1 MNILDVL
8 TGPIIKG
15 VLEGVKDM
23 QAQQQYERMQA
34 EILDGWVFKLK
45 VAIERELHKA
55 NVPHQVYVDV
65 MAAVNK
71 IVKEEFE
78 TDKI

>member
-1 MNILDVL
+1 MNILSVL
-8 TGPIIKG
+8 VDPIIKG
-15 VLEGVKDM
+15 VVSGMKELQEQK
-23 QAQQQYERMQA
+23 QYERMQA
-34 EILDGWVFKLK
+34 EILDGWVFKIK

-55 NVPHQVYVDV
+55 NVDHKVYVDV

>member
-1 MNILDVL
+1 
-8 TGPIIKG
+8 
-15 VLEGVKDM
+15 
-23 QAQQQYERMQA
+23 MQA
-34 EILDGWVFKLK
+34 EVLDGWVFKIK

-55 NVPHQVYVDV
+55 NVDHSVYVNV